1 MGWDW
6 INDQSRVFAN
16 IGLDSP
22 SYQGVNS
29 VWTLRHRSCI
39 VNGAI
44 GGDVGVLEAITSL
57 LGVISAVA
65 AGISAA
71 IASSHISKE
80 VKTVA
85 DREKHHA
92 DPVRNTG

>member
-39 VNGAI
+39 INGAI
-44 GGDVGVLEAITSL
+44 GGDVRVLEAITSL
-57 LGVISAVA
+57 LGAILAVVV
-65 AGISAA
+65 GILAA
-71 IASSHISKE
+71 ITLGNISKE

-92 DPVRNTG
+92 NPMRDTS

>member
-16 IGLDSP
+16 VGLDLP
-22 SYQGVNS
+22 SYQGINS

-44 GGDVGVLEAITSL
+44 GEDVGVLEAITSL
-57 LGVISAVA
+57 LGAILAVA

-71 IASSHISKE
+71 IASGNISKE
-80 VKTVA
+80 VKTIA
-85 DREKHHA
+85 DREKHRA
-92 DPVRNTG
+92 DPVRDTG

>member
-16 IGLDSP
+16 VGLDSP

-57 LGVISAVA
+57 LGAISAVA

-71 IASSHISKE
+71 IASGNISKE

-85 DREKHHA
+85 DREKRRA

>member
-6 INDQSRVFAN
+6 IDDQSRVFAN
-16 IGLDSP
+16 VGLDLP

-39 VNGAI
+39 INGAI

-57 LGVISAVA
+57 LGAISAVA

-71 IASSHISKE
+71 IASGNISKE

-85 DREKHHA
+85 DREKRRA

>member
-1 MGWDW
+1 M
-6 INDQSRVFAN
+6 
-16 IGLDSP
+16 P
-22 SYQGVNS
+22 SDQGVNS
-29 VWTLRHRSCI
+29 VWTVRHRSCM

-44 GGDVGVLEAITSL
+44 GGDVRVLEAITSL
-57 LGVISAVA
+57 LGAISAVV

-71 IASSHISKE
+71 IASGNISKE

-92 DPVRNTG
+92 NPMRDTS